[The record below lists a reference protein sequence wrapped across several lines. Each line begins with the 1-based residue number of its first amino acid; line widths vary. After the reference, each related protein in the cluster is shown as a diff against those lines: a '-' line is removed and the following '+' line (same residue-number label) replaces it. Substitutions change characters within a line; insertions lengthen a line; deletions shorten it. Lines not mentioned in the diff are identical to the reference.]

1 MSSNGRSLIPRKLLF
16 GNPDRAAV
24 MLSPDG
30 KYLSY
35 LSSVNG
41 VLNVFVGT
49 ANNPTTAKP
58 VTHDTGRGVRF
69 YIWAYTSSHILYI
82 QDKNGDENWHVYSV
96 DVNTQQETDLTPID
110 GIQAQVQQISPEH
123 PNELLIGL
131 NDRVPQLHDIYRVN
145 LRTGERT
152 LVIQNDEG
160 FVGYAS
166 DSQFRVRLAMQML
179 PNGTM
184 NILKRSGDQWEL
196 MAEVKH
202 EDSMLTSPAGFDKT
216 GDILYMTDSRGRNTS
231 ALYSVNLQT
240 GEQNLIAE
248 DPQADLDGIILHP
261 TEHTVQ
267 GVAFNYDRRRWQLI
281 DPALKADFDY
291 LATVADGDININSRT
306 LDDQNW
312 IVVYTMD
319 NGPVRYYAYERNNK
333 QATFLF
339 TNRPALEGQPLSKMY
354 PAVIEAR
361 DGLKLVS
368 YYTLPFGSDT
378 QTPGRPDKP
387 LPTVLVVHGG
397 PWHRDSWGYD
407 SFHQWLANR
416 GYAVLSVNFR
426 GSTGFG
432 KDFINA
438 ADLQWGRAMHD
449 DLLDAVDWAEREGIA
464 AQGQVAIMGGS
475 YGGYAT
481 LAGLTMTP
489 ERFVCGVDIVGPSN
503 LITLIESVPPYWE
516 PMIALFRTRMGDNTT
531 EEGLALL
538 KERSPL
544 TYVDNIRRPLLILQ
558 GANDPRVKQAE
569 SDQIVNAMQSKNIPV
584 IYALYPDEGHGFA
597 RPENNLSFTAI
608 AEAFLAAHLE
618 GDYQP
623 IGDDF
628 AGSSITIPAG
638 IEGIPGA
645 AELLGM
651 AETADAVGD

>member
-216 GDILYMTDSRGRNTS
+216 GNILYMTDSRGRNTS

>member
-1 MSSNGRSLIPRKLLF
+1 MSINGRSLIPRKLLF
-16 GNPDRAAV
+16 GNPDRASV

-35 LSSVNG
+35 LSSVDG
-41 VLNVFVGT
+41 VLNVFVGA
-49 ANNPTTAKP
+49 ANAPTTAKP

-69 YIWAYTSSHILYI
+69 YTWAYTSSHILYI

-110 GIQAQVQQISPEH
+110 GVQAQIQQISADH
-123 PNELLIGL
+123 PDELLIAL
-131 NDRVPQLHDIYRVN
+131 NDRVPQLHDLYRVN

-166 DSQFRVRLAMQML
+166 DGQFRVRLAMQML

-184 NILKRSGDQWEL
+184 NILKRAGDQWEL

-216 GDILYMTDSRGRNTS
+216 GNILYMTDSRGRNTS

-248 DPQADLDGIILHP
+248 DSQADLDGIILHP

-267 GVAFNYDRRRWQLI
+267 AASFNYDRRRWQVI
-281 DPALKADFDY
+281 DPALQADFDY
-291 LATVADGDININSRT
+291 LTTVADGDVNINSRT
-306 LDDQNW
+306 LDDQRW
-312 IVVYTMD
+312 IVVYIMD
-319 NGPVRYYAYERNNK
+319 NGPVRYYAYDRTAK

-339 TNRPALEGQPLSKMY
+339 TNRPALEGQPLSKMH
-354 PAVIEAR
+354 PVVIEAR

-432 KDFINA
+432 KNFINA

-516 PMIALFRTRMGDNTT
+516 PMIALFRTRMGDDTT